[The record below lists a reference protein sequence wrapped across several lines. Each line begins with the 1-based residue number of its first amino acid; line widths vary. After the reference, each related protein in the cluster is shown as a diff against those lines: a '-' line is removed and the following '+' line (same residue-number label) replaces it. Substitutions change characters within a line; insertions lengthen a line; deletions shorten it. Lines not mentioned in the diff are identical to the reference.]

1 MKVDSQQTNKKI
13 QGWGV
18 STPNFSLE
26 CIFMSNKL
34 LPFVMEILKDLLTI
48 SWQKYEC
55 GTSGRR
61 NTFSFWLA
69 SSHDLAIFVVSASL
83 SPALKNYCTPDASY
97 YQT

>member
-1 MKVDSQQTNKKI
+1 
-13 QGWGV
+13 
-18 STPNFSLE
+18 
-26 CIFMSNKL
+26 MSNKL